1 MKVVFLR
8 MDNWLK
14 KKMKTTSVSETDSMV
29 HTKNV
34 TIFKDFTRNEILQMV
49 HINTFLVQASLSYD
63 FYSVLM
69 DSH

>member
-1 MKVVFLR
+1 
-8 MDNWLK
+8 
-14 KKMKTTSVSETDSMV
+14 MKTTSVSETDSMV

-69 DSH
+69 GSH